1 MILSE
6 LLARLFGYFSIACWI
21 VVFTPQFYENYKLQN
36 TDGVSVTFL
45 TLWILG
51 DILNLFGIILQNLLF
66 TMLLLALYY
75 LMADCILMGQVFY
88 YRKYGVKHHIEE
100 VVVTDNCGAS
110 SYEPIATETTGL
122 LNTVEKKPNTR
133 FLVRLFSISS
143 IIIWSALLGG
153 SALFFFHPGQNI
165 DWSQLQLVPQLFGW
179 GSAVLYCC
187 SRIPQIMQNFRNE
200 SVEGL
205 SLVMFIFSVVGNLT
219 YCVSIVLES
228 TDPTYLLINYPWILG
243 SGGTLFF
250 DFTIFF
256 QFYMYRK
263 RTDVVYKHIRDD
275 NY

>member
-1 MILSE
+1 MFFF
-6 LLARLFGYFSIACWI
+6 AR
-21 VVFTPQFYENYKLQN
+21 QFYENYKLQN

-75 LMADCILMGQVFY
+75 LMADCILM
-88 YRKYGVKHHIEE
+88 
-100 VVVTDNCGAS
+100 DNCGGAS
-110 SYEPIATETTGL
+110 SYDPIASETTGL

-133 FLVRLFSISS
+133 LFVQLFSVSS
-143 IIIWSALLGG
+143 IVMWIALLGG
-153 SALFFFHPGQNI
+153 SGLFFFHPGQDI

-179 GSAVLYCC
+179 GSALLYCC

-205 SLVMFIFSVVGNLT
+205 SLVMFIFSVVGNFT

-250 DFTIFF
+250 DFAIFF

-263 RTDVVYKHIRDD
+263 RTDVAYKHIRDD
-275 NY
+275 TY

>member
-1 MILSE
+1 MIESE
-6 LLARLFGYFSIACWI
+6 LFARLFGYFSIGCWI
-21 VVFTPQFYENYKLQN
+21 VVFTPQFYENYKLKN

-75 LMADCILMGQVFY
+75 LMADCMLMAQVFY
-88 YRKYGVKHHIEE
+88 YRRPHQPIEE
-100 VVVTDNCGAS
+100 EVHV
-110 SYEPIATETTGL
+110 YETGPDETTRL
-122 LNTVEKKPNTR
+122 LNHDAATVSRAKNPKTR
-133 FLVRLFSISS
+133 GIIRLFFVSS
-143 IIIWSALLGG
+143 VCLWLGLLGG
-153 SALFFFHPGQNI
+153 SALFFLWPGQTT
-165 DWSQLQLVPQLFGW
+165 DWSQWQIVPQMFGW
-179 GSAVLYCC
+179 GSAILYCS

-200 SVEGL
+200 SVQGL
-205 SLVMFIFSVVGNLT
+205 SLVMFIFSVVGNIT

-263 RTDVVYKHIRDD
+263 RTDVEFKNINEDD
-275 NY
+275 